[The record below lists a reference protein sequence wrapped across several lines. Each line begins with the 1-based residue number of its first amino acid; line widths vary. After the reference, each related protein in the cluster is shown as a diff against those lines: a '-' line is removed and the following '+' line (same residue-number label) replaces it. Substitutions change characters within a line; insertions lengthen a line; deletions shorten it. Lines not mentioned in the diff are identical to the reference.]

1 VEDSMREQ
9 ENMEK
14 MTKDMD
20 GKNNLKKNIR
30 GDNTNHAH
38 DVKKKSR

>member
-14 MTKDMD
+14 MTKEMD
-20 GKNNLKKNIR
+20 GNKNNLKEISEE
-30 GDNTNHAH
+30 TTETMLTM
-38 DVKKKSR
+38 